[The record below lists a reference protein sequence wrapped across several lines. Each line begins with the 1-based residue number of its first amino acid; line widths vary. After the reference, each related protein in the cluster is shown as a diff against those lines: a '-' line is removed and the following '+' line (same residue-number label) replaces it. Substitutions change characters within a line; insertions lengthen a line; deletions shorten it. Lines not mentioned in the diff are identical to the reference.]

1 MNKLT
6 RVVLITAG
14 KGGVGKTTTAINLAH
29 SLYRFGRQVVLVDF
43 NIYSAD
49 VNLQLGAFRVDKTLH
64 DLGMKQAKIED
75 VLYMHNSG
83 VTFIPS
89 ALSLSKQ
96 KRVDKDKLLG
106 ALQETL
112 DFLNGKTE
120 VVIIDAGIIFMEHVK
135 KLLDKVDDVI
145 LVTTPDK
152 ESVVN
157 TLKASKLIEEKNKN
171 ILGVVVNKVRNSPI
185 ELSQKEIE
193 LFVEKPVL
201 IVIPHD
207 AAVEDSLRL
216 EFPVVHYKPDAES
229 SIKFKELAKKLIGPA
244 YIKQIE
250 NNEKRSIFFRVLK
263 LLGFKNEL

>member
-6 RVVLITAG
+6 RVLLITAG

-64 DLGMKQAKIED
+64 DVSMKKARIED
-75 VLYMHNSG
+75 ALYMHNSG
-83 VTFIPS
+83 ITFIPS

-96 KRVDKDKLLG
+96 KSVNEDKLLDT
-106 ALQETL
+106 LQETL
-112 DFLNGKTE
+112 DFLNGRTE
-120 VVIIDAGIIFMEHVK
+120 VVIIDAGIIFMNHVN

-185 ELSQKEIE
+185 ELSEKEIE

-201 IVIPHD
+201 VTIPQD
-207 AAVEDSLRL
+207 TAVEDSVRL
-216 EFPVVHYKPDAES
+216 EFPVVHYKPDAQS
-229 SIKFKELAKKLIGPA
+229 SVKFEELAKKLIGPS
-244 YIKQIE
+244 YVKQME
-250 NNEKRSIFFRVLK
+250 DNERKGIFFKVLK
-263 LLGFKNEL
+263 LLGLKK